1 MSPSKHLALAWRS
14 TGAPPTETPSG
25 DQLEDPVIRIADGA
39 ILEKHAGEFWQFPSG
54 GGVNRL
60 QEWGTWS
67 SKSRWMIRMLDE
79 RWDTS
84 MVNVFAFD
92 ADDNLTGPFDL
103 LNVMKP
109 ALRARAWLQMR
120 H

>member
-1 MSPSKHLALAWRS
+1 MAVDRRFANRNAIRRS
-14 TGAPPTETPSG
+14 
-25 DQLEDPVIRIADGA
+25 IADGA

-60 QEWGTWS
+60 QEWVTWS

-103 LNVMKP
+103 LNVTKP